1 MCEGRK
7 SERTNAGCQISRGPV
22 NSVAASSLYVEVD
35 SGGRPPHADG
45 TWRLG
50 RCWRLCNGFPSVIRP
65 GHAMAA
71 DPTMND
77 DEINNL
83 YVKYLPNDEIDGCRS
98 RINDRRKNVTAPP
111 LSVASF

>member
-1 MCEGRK
+1 
-7 SERTNAGCQISRGPV
+7 
-22 NSVAASSLYVEVD
+22 
-35 SGGRPPHADG
+35 
-45 TWRLG
+45 
-50 RCWRLCNGFPSVIRP
+50 
-65 GHAMAA
+65 MAA